1 MNFNGGGAVYPVSD
15 AFMRAIK
22 SNTRTYYWTGTI
34 TTSDKKTYEF
44 ENEDI
49 VKGSGYIS
57 RQCCGNSEIEL
68 GSVYTAELG
77 ISLFCDID
85 RYTLDGAEIKLW
97 FHLLLDDGSTESIP
111 MGVFYVAEA
120 NRRIKTLELK
130 AYDGMLNL
138 DKSFNK
144 GLSSAAPYEFLS
156 LLSKACHV
164 ELAQTKEE
172 IEALPNGTEL
182 LGIYQDND
190 IESWRD
196 FLYYLA
202 QTLGCFAVI
211 DRYGKLS
218 LTSYGST
225 PVMAIDIRHRFSSS
239 FSDFVTRYTAVSSTN
254 KKTETAEY
262 YAKDPDDGLTMN
274 LGVNPLL
281 QFGLEET
288 RKRIIN
294 TILDVVSTVEYV
306 PFDSETIGNPALDLG
321 DVLRFTGGHAD
332 ETKQSAITS
341 IYTKI
346 NGKQT
351 VKCVGKNPRLAAAK
365 SKNDKNISGLIS
377 SIGETKL
384 SIYTFTNALALDAGE
399 EKLSIINMEFASG
412 DETNAEFH
420 AQAIM
425 EVESNPDTRTLTAET
440 TIDLGTTTDDE
451 GNEVENK
458 KVISFPL
465 SWQEDGKTVLSVF
478 YVLDGHEVEE
488 FHPKESW
495 LSGKHLLTLYYP
507 IIGLTANQLHTFE
520 VLISMKNG
528 TAHIDDQDIMAT
540 ITGQGLGVQ
549 ERWDGRITADDTLKK
564 ILLSSMPTH
573 TLHDAV
579 TVHFLAPK
587 KTGLSDHVASI
598 SLTGMLMRSM
608 KDSLRLFAPI
618 VHDVVETADKKKM
631 HYSKEYVLDDE
642 VFKLRKDYALSGN
655 SNVRLDRGRMLKLVI
670 PTENF
675 DSLTGLTIL
684 PFDTLPFVNM
694 KVLYA
699 ADLPLN
705 SFTETADGAVK
716 LKKSFSTR
724 ISGQDQEIDR
734 GRLAAFSLGLQ
745 NMTEITELEVS
756 NV

>member
-1 MNFNGGGAVYPVSD
+1 MYPVSD
-15 AFMRAIK
+15 AFMQAIK
-22 SNTRTYYWTGTI
+22 SNTRKYYWTGTI

-44 ENEDI
+44 GNKDI

-68 GSVYTAELG
+68 GSVYAAELG

-130 AYDGMLNL
+130 AYDGMLSL

-211 DRYGKLS
+211 NRYGKLS

-294 TILDVVSTVEYV
+294 TILDVVSNVEYV

-440 TIDLGTTTDDE
+440 TIDLGTTTDDD

-465 SWQEDGKTVLSVF
+465 SWNEDGKTALSVF

-520 VLISMKNG
+520 VLISIKNG
-528 TAHIDDQDIMAT
+528 TGHIEAQNIMAT

-598 SLTGMLMRSM
+598 SLTGMPMRSM

-631 HYSKEYVLDDE
+631 HYQKEYVLDDDL
-642 VFKLRKDYALSGN
+642 FKLRKDYALSGN

-684 PFDTLPFVNM
+684 PFDTLPFINM

-699 ADLPLN
+699 DGLQLN
-705 SFTETADGAVK
+705 EFIERIDGSIK
-716 LKKSFSTR
+716 LKKTFNTR

>member
-1 MNFNGGGAVYPVSD
+1 MYPVSD
-15 AFMRAIK
+15 AFMQAIK
-22 SNTRTYYWTGTI
+22 SNTRKYYWTGTI

-44 ENEDI
+44 GNEDI

-68 GSVYTAELG
+68 GSVYAAELG

-85 RYTLDGAEIKLW
+85 RYTLDGAEIELW
-97 FHLLLDDGSTESIP
+97 FHLLLDDDSTESIP

-202 QTLGCFAVI
+202 QTLGCFAAI
-211 DRYGKLS
+211 DRYGKLC

-294 TILDVVSTVEYV
+294 AILDVVSSVEYV

-425 EVESNPDTRTLTAET
+425 EVESNPDTRMLTAET

-465 SWQEDGKTVLSVF
+465 SWNEDGKTALSVF

-520 VLISMKNG
+520 VLISMQNG
-528 TAHIDDQDIMAT
+528 TGHIEAQNIMAT

-573 TLHDAV
+573 TLHDTV

-587 KTGLSDHVASI
+587 KTGLNDHVTSI

-631 HYSKEYVLDDE
+631 QYQKEYVLDDE
-642 VFKLRKDYALSGN
+642 EFKLRKDYVLSGN
-655 SNVRLDRGRMLKLVI
+655 SNVRLDRGQMLKLVI

-684 PFDTLPFVNM
+684 PFDTLPFINM

-699 ADLPLN
+699 ADLPMN
-705 SFTETADGAVK
+705 SFTEITDGAVK
-716 LKKSFSTR
+716 LKKTFSTH

>member
-1 MNFNGGGAVYPVSD
+1 MYPVSD
-15 AFMRAIK
+15 KFMDAVQK
-22 SNTRTYYWTGTI
+22 NTRTFYWTGSI
-34 TTSDKKTYEF
+34 TTKTNQTYEF
-44 ENEDI
+44 GNDDI
-49 VKGSGYIS
+49 VKGSGYIN
-57 RQCCGNSEIEL
+57 RQCCGNTEIEL
-68 GSVYTAELG
+68 GTVYAAEMG
-77 ISLFCDID
+77 ISLYLDID
-85 RYTLDGAEIKLW
+85 RYTLEEAEIRLS
-97 FHLLLDDGSTESIP
+97 FHLVYEDETEEEVP

-120 NRRIKTLELK
+120 NRCIKTLELK
-130 AYDGMLNL
+130 AYDGMLSL
-138 DKSFNK
+138 DKNFSK
-144 GLSSAAPYEFLS
+144 GLSSAYPYEFLS
-156 LLSKACHV
+156 LLSKACHI

-172 IEALPNGTEL
+172 IEAMPNGTEL

-202 QTLGCFAVI
+202 QTLGCFAII
-211 DRYGKLS
+211 DRFGRLNLSAYGN
-218 LTSYGST
+218 TA
-225 PVMAIDIRHRFSSS
+225 VMAVDIRHRFSSS

-254 KKTETAEY
+254 KRTEKAEY
-262 YAKDPDDGLTMN
+262 YAKSPDDGLTMN

-294 TILDVVSTVEYV
+294 AILDVITSVEYV
-306 PFDSETIGNPALDLG
+306 PFDSDTIGNPALDLG

-365 SKNDKNISGLIS
+365 SKNDKNITGLIN

-384 SIYTFTNALALDAGE
+384 SIYTFANALALDVGA

-420 AQAIM
+420 AQAILQ
-425 EVESNPDTRTLTAET
+425 VESNPDTRTLTAET
-440 TIDLGTTTDDE
+440 TIDLGTTTDDN
-451 GNEVENK
+451 GTTVENK

-465 SWQEDGKTVLSVF
+465 SWEEDGKTELSVF

-507 IIGLTANQLHTFE
+507 IMGLTANQLHTFE

-528 TAHIDDQDIMAT
+528 AGHIEAQNIMAT

-549 ERWDGRITADDTLKK
+549 ERWDGKITVEETMKK
-564 ILLSSMPTH
+564 LLLSSMPTY
-573 TLHDAV
+573 TLQDV
-579 TVHFLAPK
+579 VMVHFLSPK
-587 KTGLSDHVASI
+587 KTGLNDHVASI
-598 SLTGMLMRSM
+598 SLIGMPMRSM
-608 KDSLRLFAPI
+608 KDTLRLFAPI
-618 VHDVVETADKKKM
+618 VRDVVETDDKKKM
-631 HYSKEYVLDDE
+631 NYKKEYVLAED
-642 VFKLRKDYALSGN
+642 VFRLRKDYALSGN
-655 SNVRLDRGRMLKLVI
+655 SSIRLDRGRMLKLVI

-675 DSLTGLTIL
+675 DSLTALTIQ
-684 PFDTLPFVNM
+684 PFETLPFINM
-694 KVLYA
+694 EVLYPGN
-699 ADLPLN
+699 L
-705 SFTETADGAVK
+705 SFSELTEQVGDAVK
-716 LKKSFSTR
+716 LKMSFSR
-724 ISGQDQEIDR
+724 QVSGQDQKINR
-734 GRLAAFSLGLQ
+734 GRLAAFSMGLGD
-745 NMTEITELEVS
+745 MAEIEELEVS

>member
-1 MNFNGGGAVYPVSD
+1 MYPVSD
-15 AFMRAIK
+15 KFMDAVQK
-22 SNTRTYYWTGTI
+22 NTRTFYWTGSI
-34 TTSDKKTYEF
+34 TTKTNQTYEF
-44 ENEDI
+44 GNDDI
-49 VKGSGYIS
+49 VKGSGYIN
-57 RQCCGNSEIEL
+57 RQCCGNTEIEL
-68 GSVYTAELG
+68 GTVYAAEMG
-77 ISLFCDID
+77 ISLYLDID
-85 RYTLDGAEIKLW
+85 RYTLEKAEIRLS
-97 FHLLLDDGSTESIP
+97 FHLVYEDETEEEVP

-120 NRRIKTLELK
+120 NRCIKTLELK

-138 DKSFNK
+138 DKNFSK
-144 GLSSAAPYEFLS
+144 GLSSAYPYEFLS
-156 LLSKACHV
+156 LLSKACHI

-172 IEALPNGTEL
+172 IEAMPNGTEL

-202 QTLGCFAVI
+202 QTLGCFAII
-211 DRYGKLS
+211 DRFGRLNLSAYGN
-218 LTSYGST
+218 TA
-225 PVMAIDIRHRFSSS
+225 VMAVDIRHRFSSS

-254 KKTETAEY
+254 KRTEKAEY
-262 YAKDPDDGLTMN
+262 YAKSPDDGLTMN

-294 TILDVVSTVEYV
+294 AILDVITSVEYV
-306 PFDSETIGNPALDLG
+306 PFDSDTIGNPALDLG

-365 SKNDKNISGLIS
+365 SKNDKNITGLIN

-384 SIYTFTNALALDAGE
+384 SIYTFANALALDVGA

-420 AQAIM
+420 AQAILQ
-425 EVESNPDTRTLTAET
+425 VESNPDTRTLTAET
-440 TIDLGTTTDDE
+440 TIDLGTTTDDN
-451 GNEVENK
+451 GTTVENK

-465 SWQEDGKTVLSVF
+465 SWDEDGKTELSVF

-507 IIGLTANQLHTFE
+507 IMELTANQLHTFE

-528 TAHIDDQDIMAT
+528 AGHIEAQNIMAT

-549 ERWDGRITADDTLKK
+549 ERWDGKITAEETMKK
-564 ILLSSMPTH
+564 LLLSSMPTH
-573 TLHDAV
+573 TLQDV
-579 TVHFLAPK
+579 VMVHFLSPK
-587 KTGLSDHVASI
+587 KTGLNDHVASI
-598 SLTGMLMRSM
+598 SLIGMPMRSM
-608 KDSLRLFAPI
+608 KDTLRLFAPI
-618 VHDVVETADKKKM
+618 VRDVVETDDKKKM
-631 HYSKEYVLDDE
+631 NYKKEYVLAED
-642 VFKLRKDYALSGN
+642 VFRLRKDYALSGN
-655 SNVRLDRGRMLKLVI
+655 SSIRLDRGRMLKLVI

-675 DSLTGLTIL
+675 DSLTALTIQ
-684 PFDTLPFVNM
+684 PFETFPFINM
-694 KVLYA
+694 EVLYPGN
-699 ADLPLN
+699 L
-705 SFTETADGAVK
+705 SFSELTEQVGDAVK
-716 LKKSFSTR
+716 LKTSFSR
-724 ISGQDQEIDR
+724 QVSGQNQKINR
-734 GRLAAFSLGLQ
+734 GRLAAFSMGIGD
-745 NMTEITELEVS
+745 MADIEELEVS

>member
-1 MNFNGGGAVYPVSD
+1 
-15 AFMRAIK
+15 
-22 SNTRTYYWTGTI
+22 
-34 TTSDKKTYEF
+34 
-44 ENEDI
+44 
-49 VKGSGYIS
+49 
-57 RQCCGNSEIEL
+57 
-68 GSVYTAELG
+68 
-77 ISLFCDID
+77 
-85 RYTLDGAEIKLW
+85 
-97 FHLLLDDGSTESIP
+97 
-111 MGVFYVAEA
+111 
-120 NRRIKTLELK
+120 
-130 AYDGMLNL
+130 
-138 DKSFNK
+138 
-144 GLSSAAPYEFLS
+144 
-156 LLSKACHV
+156 
-164 ELAQTKEE
+164 
-172 IEALPNGTEL
+172 
-182 LGIYQDND
+182 
-190 IESWRD
+190 
-196 FLYYLA
+196 
-202 QTLGCFAVI
+202 
-211 DRYGKLS
+211 
-218 LTSYGST
+218 
-225 PVMAIDIRHRFSSS
+225 MAIDIRHRFSSS

-262 YAKDPDDGLTMN
+262 YAKDTDDGLTMN

-384 SIYTFTNALALDAGE
+384 SIYTFTNALALDSGE

-425 EVESNPDTRTLTAET
+425 NVESNPDTQTLTAET

-465 SWQEDGKTVLSVF
+465 SWNEDGKTALSVF

-528 TAHIDDQDIMAT
+528 TGHIEAQNIMAT

-587 KTGLSDHVASI
+587 KTGLNDHVASI
-598 SLTGMLMRSM
+598 SLTGMPMRSM

-631 HYSKEYVLDDE
+631 YYQKDYVLDDD
-642 VFKLRKDYALSGN
+642 VFKLRKDYVLSGN
-655 SNVRLDRGRMLKLVI
+655 SNVRLDRGRMMKLVI

-675 DSLTGLTIL
+675 DSLTDLAIL
-684 PFDTLPFVNM
+684 PFDTLPFINM

-699 ADLPLN
+699 DGLQLN
-705 SFTETADGAVK
+705 EFIERIDGSVK
-716 LKKSFSTR
+716 LKKSFNTR

>member
-1 MNFNGGGAVYPVSD
+1 MYPVSD
-15 AFMRAIK
+15 KFMEAVQK
-22 SNTRTYYWTGTI
+22 NTRTFYWTGSI
-34 TTSDKKTYEF
+34 TTKTNQTYEF
-44 ENEDI
+44 GNDDI
-49 VKGSGYIS
+49 VKGSGYIN
-57 RQCCGNSEIEL
+57 RQCCGNTEIEL
-68 GSVYTAELG
+68 GTVYAAEMG
-77 ISLFCDID
+77 ISLYLDID
-85 RYTLDGAEIKLW
+85 RYTLEEAEIRLS
-97 FHLLLDDGSTESIP
+97 FHLVYEDETEEEVP

-120 NRRIKTLELK
+120 NRCIKTLELK

-138 DKSFNK
+138 DKNFSK
-144 GLSSAAPYEFLS
+144 GLSSAYPYEFLS
-156 LLSKACHV
+156 LLSKACHI

-172 IEALPNGTEL
+172 IEAMPNGTEL

-202 QTLGCFAVI
+202 QTLGCFAII
-211 DRYGKLS
+211 DRFGRLNLSAYGN
-218 LTSYGST
+218 TA
-225 PVMAIDIRHRFSSS
+225 VMAVDIRHRFSSS

-254 KKTETAEY
+254 KRTEKAEY
-262 YAKDPDDGLTMN
+262 YAKSPDDGLTMN

-294 TILDVVSTVEYV
+294 AILDVITSVEYV
-306 PFDSETIGNPALDLG
+306 PFDSDTIGNPALDLG

-365 SKNDKNISGLIS
+365 SKNDKNITGLIN

-384 SIYTFTNALALDAGE
+384 SIYTFANALALDVGA

-420 AQAIM
+420 AQAILQ
-425 EVESNPDTRTLTAET
+425 VESNPDTRTLTAET
-440 TIDLGTTTDDE
+440 TIDLGTTTDDN
-451 GNEVENK
+451 GTTVENK

-465 SWQEDGKTVLSVF
+465 SWEEDGKTELSVF

-507 IIGLTANQLHTFE
+507 IMGLTANQLHTFE

-528 TAHIDDQDIMAT
+528 AGHIEAQNIMAT

-549 ERWDGRITADDTLKK
+549 ERWDGKITVEETMKK
-564 ILLSSMPTH
+564 LLLSSMPTY
-573 TLHDAV
+573 TLQDV
-579 TVHFLAPK
+579 VMVHFLSPK
-587 KTGLSDHVASI
+587 KTGLNDHVASI
-598 SLTGMLMRSM
+598 SLIGMPMRSM
-608 KDSLRLFAPI
+608 KDTLRLFAPI
-618 VHDVVETADKKKM
+618 VRDVVETDDKKKM
-631 HYSKEYVLDDE
+631 NYKKEYVLAED
-642 VFKLRKDYALSGN
+642 VFRLRKDYALSGN
-655 SNVRLDRGRMLKLVI
+655 SSIRLDRGRMLKLVI

-675 DSLTGLTIL
+675 DSLTALTIQ
-684 PFDTLPFVNM
+684 PFETLPFINM
-694 KVLYA
+694 EVLYPGN
-699 ADLPLN
+699 L
-705 SFTETADGAVK
+705 SFSELTEQVGDAVK
-716 LKKSFSTR
+716 LKMSFSR
-724 ISGQDQEIDR
+724 QVSGQDQKINR
-734 GRLAAFSLGLQ
+734 GRLAAFSMGLGD
-745 NMTEITELEVS
+745 MAEIEELEVS

>member
-1 MNFNGGGAVYPVSD
+1 MYPVSD
-15 AFMRAIK
+15 AFMQAVK
-22 SNTRTYYWTGTI
+22 SNTRKYYWTGTI

-44 ENEDI
+44 GNEDI

-68 GSVYTAELG
+68 GSVYAAELG

-97 FHLLLDDGSTESIP
+97 FHLVLENSGTESIP

-144 GLSSAAPYEFLS
+144 GLSSAYPYEFLS

-196 FLYYLA
+196 FLYYIA

-218 LTSYGST
+218 LASYGST

-254 KKTETAEY
+254 KKMETAEY

-351 VKCVGKNPRLAAAK
+351 VKCVGKTPRLAAAK

-420 AQAIM
+420 AQVIM
-425 EVESNPDTRTLTAET
+425 EVESNPDTRMLTAET

-465 SWQEDGKTVLSVF
+465 SWNEDGKTALSVF

-520 VLISMKNG
+520 VLISMQNG
-528 TAHIDDQDIMAT
+528 TGHIEAQNIMAT

-564 ILLSSMPTH
+564 ILLSSMPTY
-573 TLHDAV
+573 TLHDTV

-587 KTGLSDHVASI
+587 KTGLNDHVASI
-598 SLTGMLMRSM
+598 SLMGMPMRSM

-631 HYSKEYVLDDE
+631 HYQKEYVLDDD
-642 VFKLRKDYALSGN
+642 VFKLRKEYVLSGN

-670 PTENF
+670 PTGNF
-675 DSLTGLTIL
+675 DSLTDLAIL
-684 PFDTLPFVNM
+684 PFDTFPFINM

-705 SFTETADGAVK
+705 SFTEITDGLVK
-716 LKKSFSTR
+716 LKKSFNTR
-724 ISGQDQEIDR
+724 ISGQNQKIDR
-734 GRLAAFSLGLQ
+734 GRLVAFSLGLQ
-745 NMTEITELEVS
+745 NMAEIKELEVS

>member
-1 MNFNGGGAVYPVSD
+1 MYPVSD
-15 AFMRAIK
+15 AFMQAIK
-22 SNTRTYYWTGTI
+22 SNTRKYYWTGTI

-44 ENEDI
+44 GNEDI

-68 GSVYTAELG
+68 GSVYAAELG

-85 RYTLDGAEIKLW
+85 RYTLDEAEVKLW

-144 GLSSAAPYEFLS
+144 GLSSASPYEFLS

-332 ETKQSAITS
+332 ETKQSTITS

-425 EVESNPDTRTLTAET
+425 EVESNPDTRMLTAET

-465 SWQEDGKTVLSVF
+465 SWNEDGKTALSVF

-520 VLISMKNG
+520 VLISMQNG
-528 TAHIDDQDIMAT
+528 TGHIEAQNIMAT

-549 ERWDGRITADDTLKK
+549 ERWDGRITADDTMKK
-564 ILLSSMPTH
+564 ILLSSMATH

-579 TVHFLAPK
+579 AVHFLAPK
-587 KTGLSDHVASI
+587 KTGLNDHMASI
-598 SLTGMLMRSM
+598 SLTGMPIRSM

-631 HYSKEYVLDDE
+631 HYQKEYVLDDD
-642 VFKLRKDYALSGN
+642 VFKLRKEYVLSGN
-655 SNVRLDRGRMLKLVI
+655 SNVRLDRGRMLKLMI
-670 PTENF
+670 PTGNF
-675 DSLTGLTIL
+675 DSLTDLAIL
-684 PFDTLPFVNM
+684 PFDTFPFINM
-694 KVLYA
+694 KILYA

-705 SFTETADGAVK
+705 SFTEITEGAVK
-716 LKKSFSTR
+716 LKKSFNAR
-724 ISGQDQEIDR
+724 ISGQNQKIDR

-745 NMTEITELEVS
+745 NMAEIKELEVS

>member
-1 MNFNGGGAVYPVSD
+1 MYPVSD
-15 AFMRAIK
+15 AFMQVIK
-22 SNTRTYYWTGTI
+22 SNTRKYYWTGTI

-44 ENEDI
+44 GNGDI

-68 GSVYTAELG
+68 GSVYAAELG

-85 RYTLDGAEIKLW
+85 RYTLDDAEIKLW
-97 FHLLLDDGSTESIP
+97 FHLLLDDGNTESIP

-144 GLSSAAPYEFLS
+144 GLSSAYPYEFLS

-172 IEALPNGTEL
+172 IEALPNGMEL

-239 FSDFVTRYTAVSSTN
+239 FSDFVTHYTAVSSTN

-274 LGVNPLL
+274 LSVNPLL

-341 IYTKI
+341 IYTRI

-399 EKLSIINMEFASG
+399 EKQSIINMEFASG

-425 EVESNPDTRTLTAET
+425 EVESNPNTRTLTAET

-465 SWQEDGKTVLSVF
+465 SWNEDGKTALSVF

-528 TAHIDDQDIMAT
+528 TGHIEAQNIMAT

-549 ERWDGRITADDTLKK
+549 ERWDGRITAEDTLKK

-573 TLHDAV
+573 ALHDAV

-587 KTGLSDHVASI
+587 KTGLNDHVASI
-598 SLTGMLMRSM
+598 SLTGMPMRSM

-631 HYSKEYVLDDE
+631 HYQKEYVLDDD
-642 VFKLRKDYALSGN
+642 VFKLRKEYALSGN

-670 PTENF
+670 PTGNF
-675 DSLTGLTIL
+675 DSLTDLTIL
-684 PFDTLPFVNM
+684 PFDTLPFINM

-699 ADLPLN
+699 DGLQLN
-705 SFTETADGAVK
+705 EFIERIDGAVK
-716 LKKSFSTR
+716 LKKSFNTR

-734 GRLAAFSLGLQ
+734 GRLATFSLGLQ
-745 NMTEITELEVS
+745 NMAEIKELEVS

>member
-1 MNFNGGGAVYPVSD
+1 MYPVSD
-15 AFMRAIK
+15 AFMQAIK

-44 ENEDI
+44 GNEDI

-68 GSVYTAELG
+68 GSVYAAELG

-85 RYTLDGAEIKLW
+85 RYTLDEAEIKLW

-111 MGVFYVAEA
+111 MGVFYVTEA

-225 PVMAIDIRHRFSSS
+225 PVMVIDIRHRFSSS

-262 YAKDPDDGLTMN
+262 YAKNPNDGLTMN

-294 TILDVVSTVEYV
+294 TILDVVSSVEYV

-425 EVESNPDTRTLTAET
+425 EVESNPDTRMLTAET

-465 SWQEDGKTVLSVF
+465 SWNEDGKTALSVF

-520 VLISMKNG
+520 VLISMQNG
-528 TAHIDDQDIMAT
+528 TGHIEAQNIMAT

-549 ERWDGRITADDTLKK
+549 DRWDGRITADDTLKK
-564 ILLSSMPTH
+564 ILLSSMATH

-587 KTGLSDHVASI
+587 KTGLNDHVASI
-598 SLTGMLMRSM
+598 SLMGMPMRSM

-631 HYSKEYVLDDE
+631 NYQKEYVLDDD
-642 VFKLRKDYALSGN
+642 VFKLRKEYALSGN
-655 SNVRLDRGRMLKLVI
+655 NNVRLDRGRMLKLVI

-675 DSLTGLTIL
+675 DSLTDLTIRS
-684 PFDTLPFVNM
+684 FDTLPFINM

-705 SFTETADGAVK
+705 SFTEITDSAVE
-716 LKKSFSTR
+716 LKNSFSTR

-745 NMTEITELEVS
+745 NMAEIKELEVS

>member
-1 MNFNGGGAVYPVSD
+1 MYPVSD
-15 AFMRAIK
+15 VFMQAIK
-22 SNTRTYYWTGTI
+22 SNTRKYYWTGTI
-34 TTSDKKTYEF
+34 TTSDEKIYEF
-44 ENEDI
+44 GNEDI

-68 GSVYTAELG
+68 GSVYAAELG

-97 FHLLLDDGSTESIP
+97 FHLLLDDGSTENIP

-144 GLSSAAPYEFLS
+144 GLSSAYPYEFLS

-262 YAKDPDDGLTMN
+262 YARDPDDGLTMN

-425 EVESNPDTRTLTAET
+425 DVESNPDTRTLTAET

-451 GNEVENK
+451 GNEVENR

-465 SWQEDGKTVLSVF
+465 FWNEDGKTALSVF

-520 VLISMKNG
+520 VLISMQNG
-528 TAHIDDQDIMAT
+528 TGHIEAQNIMAT

-564 ILLSSMPTH
+564 ILLSSMATH

-579 TVHFLAPK
+579 TVHFLAPN
-587 KTGLSDHVASI
+587 KTGLNDHVASI
-598 SLTGMLMRSM
+598 SLTGMPMRSM

-631 HYSKEYVLDDE
+631 HYQKEYVLDDD
-642 VFKLRKDYALSGN
+642 VFKLRKEYALSGN
-655 SNVRLDRGRMLKLVI
+655 NNTRLDRGRMLKLVI
-670 PTENF
+670 PTGNF
-675 DSLTGLTIL
+675 DSLTDLTIR
-684 PFDTLPFVNM
+684 PFDTLPFINM

-705 SFTETADGAVK
+705 SFTEITDGAVK
-716 LKKSFSTR
+716 LKNSFSTR

>member
-1 MNFNGGGAVYPVSD
+1 MYPVSD
-15 AFMRAIK
+15 AFMQAIK
-22 SNTRTYYWTGTI
+22 SNTRKYYWTGTI

-44 ENEDI
+44 GNEDI

-68 GSVYTAELG
+68 GSVYAAELG

-85 RYTLDGAEIKLW
+85 RYTLDEAEVKLW

-144 GLSSAAPYEFLS
+144 GLSSASPYEFLS

-332 ETKQSAITS
+332 ETKQSTITS

-425 EVESNPDTRTLTAET
+425 EVESNPDTRMLTAET

-465 SWQEDGKTVLSVF
+465 SWNEDGKTALSVF

-520 VLISMKNG
+520 VLISMQNG
-528 TAHIDDQDIMAT
+528 TGHIEAQNIMAT

-549 ERWDGRITADDTLKK
+549 ERWDGRITADDTMKK
-564 ILLSSMPTH
+564 ILLSSMATH

-579 TVHFLAPK
+579 AVHFLAPK
-587 KTGLSDHVASI
+587 KTGLNDHMASI
-598 SLTGMLMRSM
+598 SLTGMPIRSM

-631 HYSKEYVLDDE
+631 HYQKEYVLDDD
-642 VFKLRKDYALSGN
+642 VFKLRKEYVLSGN
-655 SNVRLDRGRMLKLVI
+655 SNVRLDRGRMLKLMI
-670 PTENF
+670 PTGNF
-675 DSLTGLTIL
+675 DSLTDLAIL
-684 PFDTLPFVNM
+684 PFDTFPFINM
-694 KVLYA
+694 KILYA

-705 SFTETADGAVK
+705 SFTEITEGAVK
-716 LKKSFSTR
+716 LKKSFNAR
-724 ISGQDQEIDR
+724 ISGQNQKIDR
-734 GRLAAFSLGLQ
+734 GRVAAFSLGLQ
-745 NMTEITELEVS
+745 NMAEIKELEVS

>member
-1 MNFNGGGAVYPVSD
+1 MYPVSD
-15 AFMRAIK
+15 AFMQAIK
-22 SNTRTYYWTGTI
+22 SNTRKYYWTGTI

-44 ENEDI
+44 GNKDI

-68 GSVYTAELG
+68 GSVYAAELG

-130 AYDGMLNL
+130 AYDGMLSL

-211 DRYGKLS
+211 NRYGKLS

-294 TILDVVSTVEYV
+294 TILDVVSNVEYV

-440 TIDLGTTTDDE
+440 TIDLGTTTDDD

-465 SWQEDGKTVLSVF
+465 SWNEDGKTALSVF

-528 TAHIDDQDIMAT
+528 TGHIEAQNIMAT

-573 TLHDAV
+573 TLHDTV

-587 KTGLSDHVASI
+587 KTGLNDHVTSI
-598 SLTGMLMRSM
+598 SLTGMPMRSM

-631 HYSKEYVLDDE
+631 HYQKEYILDDD
-642 VFKLRKDYALSGN
+642 VFKLRKEYALSGY

-670 PTENF
+670 PTGNF

-684 PFDTLPFVNM
+684 PFDTLPFINM
-694 KVLYA
+694 KILFA

-705 SFTETADGAVK
+705 SFTELTDGAVK